1 MLLKTADDKS
11 ARVKQ
16 LEALEKSHRLDA
28 GQKLWAKREL
38 GRLLKGIQGERE
50 SAYYL
55 ERRYVESS
63 THVLLHDLRLDID
76 GEVAQ
81 IDHLLINR
89 GGAFYLIETKN
100 YAGNLVI
107 SEHGEFSVEYGD
119 DRFGIPSPIEQ
130 GKRHESVL
138 RKALD
143 RLGLGARALQTDVFH
158 LVMLHPKATIQ
169 RPDAKSFDT
178 SNVIKADQY
187 ETWHQKFVDKLGTL
201 TVLKSLANARSL
213 ETIKQWGEKLMAEH
227 KPANLLLLPDF
238 IEKALT
244 PPVQSTPT
252 IPPRPTTRPPAAPR
266 PAAPVEVRSNPSLM
280 KAPTANPAKAGIDA
294 SVSPANPG
302 FAPTGAKK
310 LICNH
315 CGNKISYEEGKFCW
329 AYPVRFGETQYCRE
343 HQSLFP
349 LAKN

>member
-16 LEALEKSHRLDA
+16 LEALVQSPRLDM
-28 GQKLWAKREL
+28 GQRAWAKKEL

-55 ERRYVESS
+55 ERRYVDSS

-107 SEHGEFSVEYGD
+107 SEHGEFSVEYGE

-130 GKRHESVL
+130 GKRHEAVL

-143 RLGLGARALQTDVFH
+143 CLGLGARALQTDVFH
-158 LVMLHPKATIQ
+158 LVMVHPKATIQ
-169 RPDAKSFDT
+169 RPDAKAFDT
-178 SNVIKADQY
+178 SNIIKADQFDS
-187 ETWHQKFVDKLGTL
+187 WHQKFVEKLGTL
-201 TVLKSLANARSL
+201 TVLKSMANARTL
-213 ETIKQWGEKLMAEH
+213 ETLKEWGEKLIAEH
-227 KPANLLLLPDF
+227 KPANLLQLPDF
-238 IEKALT
+238 IEKSLG
-244 PPVQSTPT
+244 PVLQT
-252 IPPRPTTRPPAAPR
+252 
-266 PAAPVEVRSNPSLM
+266 E
-280 KAPTANPAKAGIDA
+280 PTAGQVFQSPPK
-294 SVSPANPG
+294 SSLQQSPAPAPEANAVSEQPEPRVSAVRPSTG
-302 FAPTGAKK
+302 FALPGEKK
-310 LICNH
+310 LVCNH
-315 CGNKISYEEGKFCW
+315 CGNKISFPEGKFCW
-329 AYPVRFGETQYCRE
+329 AYPERFGGTQYCRE
-343 HQSLFP
+343 HQGFFR
-349 LAKN
+349 

>member
-16 LEALEKSHRLDA
+16 LEALVQSPRLDM
-28 GQKLWAKREL
+28 GQKAWAKKEL
-38 GRLLKGIQGERE
+38 SRLLKGIQGERE

-55 ERRYVESS
+55 ERRYVDSS
-63 THVLLHDLRLDID
+63 THVLLHDLRLVID

-107 SEHGEFSVEYGD
+107 SEHGEFSVEYGE

-130 GKRHESVL
+130 GKRHEAVL

-143 RLGLGARALQTDVFH
+143 QLGLGARALQTDVFH

-169 RPDAKSFDT
+169 RPQAKVFDT

-201 TVLKSLANARSL
+201 TVLKSLANARTL
-213 ETIKQWGEKLMAEH
+213 ETLKEWGEKLIAEH
-227 KPANLLLLPDF
+227 KPANLLQLPDF
-238 IEKALT
+238 IEKALG
-244 PPVQSTPT
+244 PLNHAKPMAGQVSTPSPT
-252 IPPRPTTRPPAAPR
+252 NSLRQSPAAEPETRALPEQPEPRVSAVRPT
-266 PAAPVEVRSNPSLM
+266 S
-280 KAPTANPAKAGIDA
+280 
-294 SVSPANPG
+294 G
-302 FAPTGAKK
+302 FASPGEKK
-310 LICNH
+310 LVCNH
-315 CGNKISYEEGKFCW
+315 CGNKISYAEGKFCW
-329 AYPVRFGETQYCRE
+329 AYPERFGDTQYCRE
-343 HQSLFP
+343 HQGLFP
-349 LAKN
+349 ATKS

>member
-16 LEALEKSHRLDA
+16 LEALTQSTRLDP

-38 GRLLKGIQGERE
+38 ARLLKGLQGERE

-55 ERRYVESS
+55 DRRYVDSS
-63 THVLLHDLRLDID
+63 SHVLLHDLRLDLD
-76 GEVAQ
+76 GEIAQ

-107 SEHGEFSVEYGD
+107 SEHGEFSVEYGE

-130 GKRHESVL
+130 GKRHEAVL
-138 RKALD
+138 RKALG
-143 RLGLGARALQTDVFH
+143 RLGLCSRALQTDVFH

-169 RPDAKSFDT
+169 RPDAKAFDT

-187 ETWHQKFVDKLGTL
+187 ETWHQKFVNKLGTL

-213 ETIKQWGEKLMAEH
+213 ETIKEWGEKLIAEH
-227 KPANLLLLPDF
+227 KPTNLLQLPDF
-238 IEKALT
+238 IEKA
-244 PPVQSTPT
+244 
-252 IPPRPTTRPPAAPR
+252 IAPS
-266 PAAPVEVRSNPSLM
+266 APVDVHLISSSVTEAV
-280 KAPTANPAKAGIDA
+280 APNAKTKNGNAVA
-294 SVSPANPG
+294 ATSQG
-302 FAPTGAKK
+302 FAPPGEKK

-315 CGNKISYEEGKFCW
+315 CGNKISFPEGKFCW
-329 AYPVRFGETQYCRE
+329 AHPERFGETQYCRE

-349 LAKN
+349 VTKN

>member
-16 LEALEKSHRLDA
+16 LEALILSPMLDM
-28 GQKLWAKREL
+28 GQKAWAKKEL
-38 GRLLKGIQGERE
+38 SRLLKGIQGERE

-55 ERRYVESS
+55 DRRYVDSS
-63 THVLLHDLRLDID
+63 THVLLHDLRLAID

-89 GGAFYLIETKN
+89 GGAFFLIETKN

-130 GKRHESVL
+130 GKRHEAVL

-143 RLGLGARALQTDVFH
+143 RLSLGARALQTDVFQ

-169 RPDAKSFDT
+169 RPDVKAFDT

-187 ETWHQKFVDKLGTL
+187 ETWHQKFVDRLGTF
-201 TVLKSLANARSL
+201 TMLKSLANARTL
-213 ETIKQWGEKLMAEH
+213 ETIKEWGEMLVAEH
-227 KPANLLLLPDF
+227 KPANLLQLPDF
-238 IEKALT
+238 IEKALG
-244 PPVQSTPT
+244 PASHAKPVAGQ
-252 IPPRPTTRPPAAPR
+252 
-266 PAAPVEVRSNPSLM
+266 VSNPS
-280 KAPTANPAKAGIDA
+280 PTN
-294 SVSPANPG
+294 SLRQSPAPAPETNTVSEQTKPRVTAVRPSTG
-302 FAPTGAKK
+302 FASPGEKK
-310 LICNH
+310 LVCNH
-315 CGNKISYEEGKFCW
+315 CGNKISYPEGKFCW
-329 AYPVRFGETQYCRE
+329 TYPERFGDTQYCRE
-343 HQSLFP
+343 HQRLFP
-349 LAKN
+349 SRKAESSGF